1 MYTKRKTLFALI
13 LIATI
18 SVCFIKKSNRI
29 QPLASNYFEPITVLE
44 LFTSQGCSSCPPA
57 DKLLSETIKDGEKS
71 GKKIFALS
79 FHVDYW
85 NRLGWADPF
94 SSSAYTARQQNYVRA
109 FGLDGAYTPQLV
121 VNGIAQFT
129 GSDREK
135 LKSNLATS
143 QQEKALVGFTTLD
156 ATIENDK
163 TITVNYAL
171 DGNIV
176 GNVINVALVS
186 NKETTAVKNGEN
198 EGRNLVNEHV
208 VKYFYTAKA
217 NSKGT
222 LKVPFVDERG
232 KSNFSIIAYIQQTQN
247 NKIIGA
253 ASVGFK

>member
-1 MYTKRKTLFALI
+1 MYSKRTTLFILI

-18 SVCFIKKSNRI
+18 SVCFIKKSSSI
-29 QPLASNYFEPITVLE
+29 KPSASNSFEPITVLE

-85 NRLGWADPF
+85 NRLGWTDPF
-94 SSSAYTARQQNYVRA
+94 SSAAYTVRQQNYVRA

-121 VNGIAQFT
+121 VNGTTQFT

-135 LKSNLATS
+135 LKNTLATS
-143 QQEKALVGFTTLD
+143 QQAKALANFATLD

-163 TITVNYAL
+163 TILVKYVL
-171 DGNIV
+171 DGNITSSI
-176 GNVINVALVS
+176 INFALVS

-208 VKYFYTAKA
+208 VKYFSTAKA
-217 NSKGT
+217 NSKGSIK
-222 LKVPFVDERG
+222 LPFVNERVKG
-232 KSNFSIIAYIQQTQN
+232 NFSIIAYVQQSQT

-253 ASVGFK
+253 AEAVLK